1 MSENNLGVG
10 EKHPYHLV
18 DPSPQPFVISFAL
31 LMITTGTVFY
41 MHG

>member
-18 DPSPQPFVISFAL
+18 DPSPLPILGSIAGLAMACRISFFYAL
-31 LMITTGTVFY
+31 
-41 MHG
+41 